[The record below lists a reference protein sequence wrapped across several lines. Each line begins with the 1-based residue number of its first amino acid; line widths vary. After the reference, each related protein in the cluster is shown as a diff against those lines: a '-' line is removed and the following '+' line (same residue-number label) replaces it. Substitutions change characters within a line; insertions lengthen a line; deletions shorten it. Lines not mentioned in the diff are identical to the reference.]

1 MSSGNLNGGVLSL
14 SKLVVGGQTFTGAS
28 GLSGLLGSATG
39 SVPTTA
45 SQVGVSVSGT
55 AQTGVLTTASTMVL
69 PPQSSGIV
77 ITGDATGSVACNGTG
92 AIAMSVSPTAQ
103 TGVLTTASTIV
114 LPPPG
119 TGSGATLTG
128 DATGSVATNA
138 TGNITV
144 SVSPTAQ
151 TGVLTTATT
160 MVLPPAS
167 AGAGVPTAIIN
178 PGATVGANPANPSWV
193 APVAPATSPYTLTL
207 TNAQLEVCRVGA
219 TAFPAQTG
227 IFQNAVW
234 AGGFQLIG
242 TNSLPVAPL
251 CLPQYNPATG
261 TNPTTYVFQCSGN
274 PGANALAVQ
283 LLYAGS

>member
-1 MSSGNLNGGVLSL
+1 MSGVLQAVFQNLRSFGNPPT
-14 SKLVVGGQTFTGAS
+14 SIDYLVVAGG
-28 GLSGLLGSATG
+28 
-39 SVPTTA
+39 
-45 SQVGVSVSGT
+45 
-55 AQTGVLTTASTMVL
+55 
-69 PPQSSGIV
+69 
-77 ITGDATGSVACNGTG
+77 
-92 AIAMSVSPTAQ
+92 
-103 TGVLTTASTIV
+103 
-114 LPPPG
+114 
-119 TGSGATLTG
+119 GSGATITG
-128 DATGSVATNA
+128 SASGSVATNS
-138 TGNITV
+138 TGNIAV

-178 PGATVGANPANPSWV
+178 PGATIGTNPANPSWV
-193 APVAPATSPYTLTL
+193 APTAPATSPYTLTL

-219 TAFPAQTG
+219 TAFPAQSA

-283 LLYAGS
+283 LLHPGS